1 MRSVLFY
8 DISNM
13 KYTTLPNTDI
23 KVSKICLGTMTFGN
37 QNTEAEAHEQLNYAL
52 DKGVNFIDT
61 AEMYAIPPDA
71 ATQGK
76 TEEYI
81 GSWFAKNTKRDEVVL
96 ATKIAGPSRG
106 MDWIREDLN
115 FSKASLTNALHT
127 SLKRLQ
133 TDYIDL
139 YQLHWPER
147 NVNVFGQRNYVHD
160 ATEQWQDN
168 FEEVLQVLG
177 GFVKEGKIREVGV
190 SNETPYGTMKFL
202 EASKKGLPRMQT
214 VQNVYNILNRGF
226 EVGMAEVSHRENIG
240 LLAYSPLGFG
250 SLSGK
255 YLNNPNAKGR
265 ITTYKRYGR
274 YLEPHVVHATA
285 QYKAVADK
293 YNLSLTHLALAF
305 INQKPF
311 VTSNI
316 IGATTLAQ
324 LEENIASINVKLTD
338 DVLADIE
345 AVNYVLPNPAG

>member
-1 MRSVLFY
+1 
-8 DISNM
+8 M

-37 QNTEAEAHEQLNYAL
+37 QNTEQEAHEQMNFAL
-52 DKGVNFIDT
+52 ANGVNFFDT
-61 AEMYAIPPDA
+61 AEMYAVPPDA

-81 GSWFAKNTKRDEVVL
+81 GSWFAKNKKRDEVVL
-96 ATKIAGPSRG
+96 ATKVAGPSRG
-106 MDWIREDLN
+106 MDWIRKELN
-115 FSKASLTNALHT
+115 FSKASLTDALHT

-133 TDYIDL
+133 TDYVDL

-160 ATEQWQDN
+160 TTEQWQDN
-168 FEEVLQVLG
+168 FEEVLHVLD
-177 GFVKEGKIREVGV
+177 GFVKEGKIREVGL

-214 VQNVYNILNRGF
+214 VQNVYNLLNRAY
-226 EVGMAEVSHRENIG
+226 EVNMAEVSHRENIG

-265 ITTYKRYGR
+265 ITLYERYGR
-274 YLEPHVVHATA
+274 YLEPHVVTATA
-285 QYKAVADK
+285 KYKTIADK

-305 INQKPF
+305 INQQPF

-316 IGATTLAQ
+316 IGATTMTQ
-324 LEENIASINVKLTD
+324 LQENISSI
-338 DVLADIE
+338 DVNLSTEILNAINHIHE
-345 AVNYVLPNPAG
+345 LIPNPAP

>member
-1 MRSVLFY
+1 
-8 DISNM
+8 M

-37 QNTEAEAHEQLNYAL
+37 QNTEQEAHEQMDYAL
-52 DKGVNFIDT
+52 TNGVNFFDT
-61 AEMYAIPPDA
+61 AEMYAVPPSA

-76 TEEYI
+76 TEEFI
-81 GSWFAKNTKRDEVVL
+81 GNWFAKFGKRNDVVL

-106 MDWIREDLN
+106 MDWIREDLS
-115 FSKASLTNALHT
+115 FSKASLIDALHT

-160 ATEQWQDN
+160 NSEQWQDN
-168 FEEVLQVLG
+168 FEDVLHILD
-177 GFVKEGKIREVGV
+177 GFVKEGKVRQVGL

-214 VQNVYNILNRGF
+214 VQNSYNLLTRSYEI
-226 EVGMAEVSHRENIG
+226 GMSEVSHRENIG
-240 LLAYSPLGFG
+240 LLAYSPLAFG
-250 SLSGK
+250 TLSGK
-255 YLNNPNAKGR
+255 YIQNPEAVGR
-265 ITTYKRYGR
+265 VSKFPRYSRYSSEQSTYAIKQ
-274 YLEPHVVHATA
+274 YLELAHT
-285 QYKAVADK
+285 

-305 INQKPF
+305 VNQQPF

-316 IGATTLAQ
+316 IGATTMTQ
-324 LEENIASINVKLTD
+324 LKENISSI
-338 DVLADIE
+338 DVNLSSEILE
-345 AVNYVLPNPAG
+345 AINHVHNLIPNPAP

>member
-1 MRSVLFY
+1 
-8 DISNM
+8 M

-37 QNTEAEAHEQLNYAL
+37 QNTEHEAHEQMDYAL
-52 DKGVNFIDT
+52 TNGVNLFDT
-61 AEMYAIPPDA
+61 AEMYAVPPSA

-76 TEEYI
+76 TEEFI
-81 GSWFAKNTKRDEVVL
+81 GNWFAKFGKRNDVVL

-106 MDWIREDLN
+106 MDWIREDLS
-115 FSKASLTNALHT
+115 FSKASLTEALHT

-160 ATEQWQDN
+160 NSEQWQDN
-168 FEEVLQVLG
+168 FEDVLHILD
-177 GFVKEGKIREVGV
+177 GFVKEGKVRQVGL

-214 VQNVYNILNRGF
+214 VQNSYNLLTRSYEI
-226 EVGMAEVSHRENIG
+226 GMSEVSHRENIG
-240 LLAYSPLGFG
+240 LLAYSPLAFG
-250 SLSGK
+250 TLSGK
-255 YLNNPNAKGR
+255 YIQNPEAVGR
-265 ITTYKRYGR
+265 VSKFPRYSRYSSEQSTYAIKQ
-274 YLEPHVVHATA
+274 YLELANT
-285 QYKAVADK
+285 

-305 INQKPF
+305 VNQQPF

-316 IGATTLAQ
+316 IGATTMTQ
-324 LEENIASINVKLTD
+324 LKENISSIYVNLSSEI
-338 DVLADIE
+338 LE
-345 AVNYVLPNPAG
+345 AINHIHNLIPNPAP